1 MAGVRQLLESLGLSQ
16 YCEIFERHDIDLAAL
31 VELGEDDLK
40 ELGVSLG
47 HRVRLRKA
55 IADLRAQGIPVAQPE
70 ARPAQPQEGERRQLT
85 VMFCDLVGS
94 SQLASRL
101 DPEEMRDIVRAYQ
114 QTCAA
119 VVERF
124 GGHLAQYLGDGVLA
138 FFGYPQAHEDA
149 AGRAVHAGLGVVQA
163 VAGLA
168 HQERLRVR
176 VGIAT
181 GLVVVGKVIG
191 SDGASELSAI
201 GDTPNLAARFQAIAE
216 PDSVVIGEVTHAL
229 TKGSFRYADLGLVA
243 LKGFE
248 RPVHVWRVLGE
259 ALATRFE
266 AAQATGM
273 SPFVGR
279 EQEVALLLSRWEQ
292 AVAGEAQV
300 VLLCGE
306 AGIGKSRIG
315 EQFRQALRDTP
326 HTRVRYQCSPFH
338 TSSALQPVIGQLGF
352 AAGMQPGDD
361 NSVRLAKLEA
371 LLRPTA
377 SNLPEVL
384 PWFASLLGI
393 ALGERYELPQLTSDA
408 IKRRTLEALA
418 DQLIA
423 LSRNTPVYWQLEDAH
438 WIDPTTRE
446 LVGLCLSR
454 IRDARVFVLI
464 THRPDFAS
472 PWGNLPHVTTLT
484 LNRLARRTS
493 VQLIEKVV
501 GGSLLPPLVLDQIL
515 AKTEGIPL
523 FIEELTKTVLESGL
537 LEQRDGRLVVKGEA
551 PAMAIPATLQDS
563 LMARLERLS
572 PVKEVAQ
579 VGAAI
584 GREFSYELLSAVAPM
599 PAAELDAALTQ
610 LAAAELVY
618 VRGVPPEATYVFKHA
633 LVQDTAYASLLRAR
647 RLQLHARIAEA
658 LQEKSADTVARHP
671 ELLAFHYGA
680 AGLEDKAI
688 LYWTRAG
695 KQAMERSDYV
705 EAGSHFADALAV
717 LRKSRDRE
725 ARRREEAELML
736 DHTIVVQ
743 AVKGHFSG
751 DSKRMAEEAVEISA
765 PLGDDPLHFRARWA
779 DWVYNS
785 ISGNLPV
792 AAERAERLV
801 EMAKRLDDVDLR
813 LQAYHARWT
822 TANLRGAVSV
832 AREDLEHGL
841 ALYDIERHRGHW
853 AIYGAHD
860 PGVCARATGSCILW
874 QAGYPAKAVRL
885 ADEAVQLSDQLGH
898 PFTRAVARWI
908 GGFHWMME
916 GDAPRA
922 RALGVSML
930 EIATEAKLAQAVSY
944 GNLICGWA
952 TSRLDELGRGTA
964 QMEATYR
971 KMAESKQRGFLTF
984 PGGLIAAAKLEMGRV
999 EEALNFLDE
1008 VEQLAVDTHQ
1018 QMFVSELHRLRAEA
1032 LARLDPA
1039 DRRVDEQYRRALQL
1053 ASTQGAWMLELRAGR
1068 SYAAW
1073 LASRGRQRE
1082 GHGVLQ
1088 LVYQRMAEE
1097 ADSSEVRAAKALLEE
1112 LR

>member
-1 MAGVRQLLESLGLSQ
+1 MADVRRLLESLALSQ
-16 YCEIFERHDIDLAAL
+16 YSDVFERHDIDLAAL
-31 VELGEDDLK
+31 IELGEDDLK

-55 IADLRAQGIPVAQPE
+55 IASLRAQGVPVSAPE
-70 ARPAQPQEGERRQLT
+70 SKPAQQQEGERRQVT

-114 QTCAA
+114 RACAA

-138 FFGYPQAHEDA
+138 YFGYPQAHEDA
-149 AGRAVHAGLGVVQA
+149 AERAVHAGLGVVQA
-163 VAGLA
+163 AAGVAPK
-168 HQERLRVR
+168 ERLRVR

-201 GDTPNLAARFQAIAE
+201 GDTPNLAARLQAIAE
-216 PDSVVIGEVTHAL
+216 PDSVVIAEATHAL
-229 TKGSFRYADLGLVA
+229 TKGSFSYANVGPVT

-248 RPVHVWRVLGE
+248 RPVQVWRVLGE
-259 ALATRFE
+259 APATRFE
-266 AAQATGM
+266 AAQTMGM
-273 SPFVGR
+273 SAFVGR

-292 AVAGEAQV
+292 AAAGEGQA

-315 EQFRQALRDTP
+315 EQFRQALRDLP
-326 HTRVRYQCSPFH
+326 HTRVRFQCSPFH
-338 TSSALQPVIGQLGF
+338 ISSALQPVIGQLEF
-352 AAGMQPGDD
+352 AAGMQAGDD
-361 NSVRLAKLEA
+361 DRIRLAKLEA
-371 LLRPTA
+371 LLQPTT
-377 SNLPEVL
+377 SRLPEVL
-384 PWFASLLGI
+384 PLFASLLGI
-393 ALGERYELPQLTSDA
+393 ALDARYEMPQLTSDA

-418 DQLIA
+418 DQVIA

-454 IRDARVFVLI
+454 IRDARVFILI

-472 PWGNLPHVTTLT
+472 PWGNMPHVTALT
-484 LNRLARRTS
+484 LNRLARRSS

-501 GGSLLPPLVLDQIL
+501 GARSLPPQVLDQIL

-537 LEQRDGRLVVKGEA
+537 LEQRDGRLVVKGAA

-599 PAAELDAALTQ
+599 PVAELDAALSQ

-618 VRGVPPEATYVFKHA
+618 VRGAPPEATYVFKHA
-633 LVQDTAYASLLRAR
+633 LVQDAAYASLLRAR
-647 RLQLHARIAEA
+647 RLQLHARIADA
-658 LQEKSADTVARHP
+658 LQEKSPDAVARHP
-671 ELLAFHYGA
+671 ELLAFHYAA
-680 AGLEDKAI
+680 AGLEDKAT

-695 KQAMERSDYV
+695 RQAMERSDYA
-705 EAGSHFADALAV
+705 EAGSHFANALAV
-717 LRKSRDRE
+717 LRKSRDTG
-725 ARRREEAELML
+725 ARRREEAELVL

-743 AVKGHFSG
+743 AMKGHGSA

-765 PLGDDPLHFRARWA
+765 PLGDDALHFRARWA
-779 DWVYNS
+779 EWIYNS

-792 AAERAERLV
+792 AAKVADRLV
-801 EMAKRLDDVDLR
+801 EMANRLDQVDLR
-813 LQAYHARWT
+813 LQAHHARWT
-822 TANLRGAVSV
+822 TANLRGEVSV
-832 AREDLEHGL
+832 AREDLEQGL

-874 QAGYPAKAVRL
+874 QAGYPAKAARV
-885 ADEAVQLSDQLGH
+885 AEEAVQLSDQLGH
-898 PFTRAVARWI
+898 PFTRTVARWI
-908 GGFHWMME
+908 GGFHWMMV

-922 RALGVSML
+922 RALAESML
-930 EIATEAKLAQAVSY
+930 EFGTEAKLTQSINYAR
-944 GNLICGWA
+944 LIGGWA

-964 QMEATYR
+964 QMEATYY
-971 KMAESKQRGFLTF
+971 KLIEGKQRGFLTF
-984 PGGLIAAAKLEMGRV
+984 PGTLIAAAKLEMGQV
-999 EEALNFLDE
+999 EQALNFLDE
-1008 VEQLAVDTHQ
+1008 LEQLALQTHQ

-1032 LARLDPA
+1032 LTRLDPA
-1039 DRRVDEQYRRALQL
+1039 DRRVDEEHRRAVDL
-1053 ASTQGAWMLELRAGR
+1053 ARTQGAWMLELRAGR

-1073 LASRGRQRE
+1073 LASRGRERE
-1082 GHGVLQ
+1082 GYGVLQ
-1088 LVYQRMAEE
+1088 LVHERMPEGVESA
-1097 ADSSEVRAAKALLEE
+1097 EVRAAKALLEE